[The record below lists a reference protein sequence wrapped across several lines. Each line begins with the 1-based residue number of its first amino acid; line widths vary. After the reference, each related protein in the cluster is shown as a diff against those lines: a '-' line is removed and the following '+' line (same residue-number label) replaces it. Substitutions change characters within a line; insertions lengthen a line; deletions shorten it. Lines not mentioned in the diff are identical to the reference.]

1 MDTKKVSA
9 LLTALEKGSLTAAA
23 EEMGYTQSGLTHMMN
38 SLEDELG
45 VKILVRSK
53 GGVKL
58 SSAGRELMP
67 QLLALVKSAREL
79 EQSVD
84 RLVQKSHTVLRLGTY
99 ASVSRQWLPAILA
112 ELRRVSPETDVLITT
127 GSMQDGY
134 NAVRNDELDCAI
146 VSFQPSLCQS
156 MSWIDLHDDP
166 LLAILPADVELVG
179 GAYPVEMFDGCE
191 FLMPS
196 DGQDLDIMPAL
207 SAGAGHIA
215 PVFRYTGLD
224 DASIASMVAHGLGV
238 SVLSKLIMDGINDHV
253 LALPLEPAAFRRL
266 GIVVNGARQNEHRIK
281 TFIRCAQTTV
291 TQIYAEET
299 AADGQQ

>member
-1 MDTKKVSA
+1 MDTKKVAA

-53 GGVKL
+53 GGVRL
-58 SSAGRELMP
+58 SGAGRELLP
-67 QLLALVKSAREL
+67 QLTALVKCAEEL
-79 EQSVD
+79 EESVD
-84 RLVQKSHTVLRLGTY
+84 RLVRKSHTVLRLGAY

-146 VSFQPSLCQS
+146 VSFQPSLCQN

-179 GAYPVEMFDGCE
+179 GAYPVELFDGRE

-215 PVFRYTGLD
+215 PVFRITGLD

-253 LALPLEPAAFRRL
+253 LALPLEPAACRRL
-266 GIVVNGARQNEHRIK
+266 GIVVNGARQNEHSIK

-291 TQIYAEET
+291 RQIYAEARES
-299 AADGQQ
+299 GQ